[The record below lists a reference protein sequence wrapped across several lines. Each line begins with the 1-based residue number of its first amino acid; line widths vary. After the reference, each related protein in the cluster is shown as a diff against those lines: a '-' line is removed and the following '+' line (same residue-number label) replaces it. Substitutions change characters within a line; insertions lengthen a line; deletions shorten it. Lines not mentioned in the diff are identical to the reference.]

1 MRPRQILATVP
12 LAGLCWLTAIGA
24 CRPAYAQTESGFTSL
39 FDGKSLAGW
48 RGFRQSSVPDGWTV
62 DDQAIRGSGTG
73 PDLMTEQQ
81 YGDFELRFEWK
92 IEPGSNSGVIY
103 RVQEEG
109 VEQTY
114 QSGIEYQI
122 LDDEQFKRELTPT
135 QATAAIYGL
144 YGEPDK
150 VLRATGEYNS
160 ARIIARGNRLEHW
173 LNDEL
178 VVECVRGS
186 ADWNKRLAASKF
198 HAWPTFARSQ
208 RGHIALQSHGGAVWF
223 RNLRIQPLDHAHA
236 KP

>member
-1 MRPRQILATVP
+1 MRKRRFTSTIP
-12 LAGLCWLTAIGA
+12 LALICWLAAAATHALGQA
-24 CRPAYAQTESGFTSL
+24 ETEPGFVAL
-39 FDGKSLAGW
+39 FDGQTLAGW
-48 RGFRQSSVPDGWTV
+48 RGFQQSEVPACWTV
-62 DDQAIRGSGTG
+62 AEQAIRGSGTG
-73 PDLMTEQQ
+73 PDLITQQQ

-92 IEPGSNSGVIY
+92 IEPGGNSGVIY

-109 VEQTY
+109 VEQSY

-122 LDDEQFKRELTPT
+122 LDDEHFKSDLTPT

-150 VLRATGEYNS
+150 SLRPVGEYNS
-160 ARIIARGNRLEHW
+160 ARIVARGNRLEHW

-198 HAWPTFARSQ
+198 YAWPTFANSA

-223 RNLRIQPLDHAHA
+223 RNLRIQPLDANT